1 MLTLIAIN
9 NKDTKM
15 IKKSIISLLLIAG
28 LWCSAASQTDNRSRE
43 TKIADIVMLLPA
55 DNSALFNRLMS
66 ELYALG
72 NVARDL
78 APRLSAEGGGDTQ
91 LRYAIAGLA
100 TCASQKP
107 ELRSAVARD
116 LCAALATVSDIR
128 VRDFLLIQL
137 QYVAG
142 DESVE
147 TVAGY
152 LSDDRLCDP
161 AARVLLRVGTP
172 AALRALLAALK
183 TANDAGKLTLAQA
196 LGQAA
201 YADALPEITAML
213 SSLEPR
219 LRKTALRALASIA
232 SPTSEKLLADAAAR
246 VEYRAEPTEAL
257 QSYLDYLKK
266 RLDAD
271 TNRKT
276 AENVMKASKLIIDVA
291 TDAGRVATR
300 TAAMNLFIDAATKG
314 DAESRA
320 VKEVVAAMKSP
331 DRRYRRAVLD
341 ASLRLQRTSAMY
353 DALTAML
360 KRESNPEVKADLVY
374 ALGVRGVAEL
384 KSTGQSSVR
393 NPLPLLVAS
402 LTGANPSVAV
412 EAIEAVGKLYKLSP
426 ATATANCI
434 PAVIAAMNA
443 GAGEAAATGGA
454 VLKSIAAKSLT
465 DDVAAALPKASRV
478 EAKIALIDILASRK
492 ASDRFET
499 VVEALAPDASPAL
512 RLAAYR
518 AMKELAT
525 EKDAPAIARILNTST
540 NSEETAALQDA
551 LFASVSKL
559 PQTDATRRIV
569 GLLKTGRN
577 PAPYYRVLAMTGGD
591 EALRVTRL
599 GLDGADSDRAFDALA
614 EWSDASA
621 MSTLFDI
628 ATGKPKY
635 AERALNSY
643 ANLVGKSSMRP
654 EQKLLLLRKALD
666 ATKSPELNNAAKSS
680 ELKRQIIRQM
690 SRTGVF
696 AALTTT
702 GACLDD
708 PDPAVRQAAVQAVRT
723 IALAHPAFYGR
734 TVTGLLNKAI
744 ALNTDSEA
752 EYQKQEILKHL
763 ASLPSDDG
771 FVSLFNGHSLDGW
784 KGLVENPVARSKM
797 KPAELAKKQTKA
809 DELMR
814 SGWTVEKGTLIFTGK
829 GDNLCT
835 EKQYG
840 DFEMYVDWRLD
851 PTGSDADAG
860 IYLRGSPQV
869 QIWDTARRN
878 VGAQVGSGGL
888 YNNKVHE
895 SKPKLVADNRLGE
908 WNSFYI
914 RMIGDKVLV
923 RLNGQTVTDNVTL
936 ENYWD
941 RSIPIFPTE
950 QIELQAHG
958 TRVEYRDIYI
968 REIRRPAPYEVSPTE
983 KAEGFVPLFNGMNMN
998 GWTGNLT
1005 DYIPEGGVIKCIPA
1019 NRGHGNL
1026 YTERDYSDFVLRF
1039 EFKLTPAANNGL
1051 GIRTPPEGD
1060 AAYVGMELQILDNE
1074 AEVYKDLEEYQYHGS
1089 VYGVIAAKRGYLK
1102 PTGEWNVQ
1110 EVVAHGNRIKV
1121 TLNGTVI
1128 LDGDIAEASRN
1139 FTATRDGK
1147 QHPGLSNKSGR
1158 IAFLGHGSELE
1169 FRNIRI
1175 KSSD

>member
-1 MLTLIAIN
+1 MLNAIN
-9 NKDTKM
+9 NKDTQM
-15 IKKSIISLLLIAG
+15 IRKSIISLLLTAG
-28 LWCSAASQTDNRSRE
+28 LWCSAAAQTDNRSRE
-43 TKIADIVMLLPA
+43 TKIADVAMLLPA
-55 DNSALFNRLMS
+55 DNSAQFNRLMS
-66 ELYALG
+66 ELCDLG

-78 APRLSAEGGGDTQ
+78 APRLSAEGGGDTR
-91 LRYAIAGLA
+91 LRYAVAGLA
-100 TCASQKP
+100 TYASQKP
-107 ELRSAVARD
+107 ELRSVAARD
-116 LCAALATVSDIR
+116 LCAALAAASDVG

-142 DESVE
+142 DESVA
-147 TVAGY
+147 TAARY

-172 AALRALLAALK
+172 AASLALLAAMK
-183 TANDAGKLTLAQA
+183 TANDARKLTLAQA

-201 YADALPEITAML
+201 CADALPEITAML
-213 SSLEPR
+213 SSPEPR
-219 LRKTALRALASIA
+219 MRKTALRALASIA
-232 SPTSEKLLADAAAR
+232 SPASEKLLADAAAR
-246 VEYRAEPTEAL
+246 VEYRAEPTEAM
-257 QSYLDYLKK
+257 QSYFDYLEK
-266 RLDAD
+266 RLNAAPD
-271 TNRKT
+271 RKT
-276 AENVMKASKLIIDVA
+276 AESVMKASKLIVDVA

-300 TAAMNLFIDAATKG
+300 TAAMNLFIDAAVKG
-314 DAESRA
+314 DAEGRA
-320 VKEVVAAMKSP
+320 VKEVMAAMKSP

-341 ASLRLQRTSAMY
+341 ASLRLQRTAAMY
-353 DALTAML
+353 DALTAAL

-384 KSTGQSSVR
+384 KSDGLSSAR
-393 NPLPLLVAS
+393 NPMSLLVAS
-402 LTGANPSVAV
+402 LADASPLVAV
-412 EAIEAVGKLYKLSP
+412 EAIAAAGKLYKFSS

-434 PAVIAAMNA
+434 PAIIAAMNA
-443 GAGEAAATGGA
+443 GAGEAAAAGGA
-454 VLKSIAAKSLT
+454 ALKSIAAKSLT
-465 DDVAAALPKASRV
+465 ADVAAALPKASRT
-478 EAKIALIDILASRK
+478 EAKIALIDVLASRK
-492 ASDRFET
+492 ASDKFET

-512 RLAAYR
+512 RLAAYK
-518 AMKELAT
+518 AMKELAA
-525 EKDAPAIARILNTST
+525 EKDAPAIARILNAST
-540 NSEETAALQDA
+540 NSEEIAALQDA

-559 PQTDATRRIV
+559 GQADATRRIV

-591 EALRVTRL
+591 EALRVIRL
-599 GLDGADSDRAFDALA
+599 GLDGADSDKAFDALA

-621 MSTLFDI
+621 MSMLFDI
-628 ATGKPKY
+628 ATSKPKY

-643 ANLVGKSSMRP
+643 ANLAGKSSMRS

-666 ATKSPELNNAAKSS
+666 AAKLPELNKSS

-696 AALTTT
+696 AALTTA

-723 IALAHPAFYGR
+723 TALAHPQFYGR
-734 TVTGLLNKAI
+734 AVAELLNKAI
-744 ALNTDSEA
+744 AVNADPEA
-752 EYQKQEILKHL
+752 EYQKQEMLKHL
-763 ASLPSDDG
+763 ASLPSDEG
-771 FVSLFNGHSLDGW
+771 FVSLFDGRSLAGW
-784 KGLVENPVARSKM
+784 KGLVENPVERAKM
-797 KPAELAKKQTKA
+797 KPAELAKRQAKA

-851 PTGSDADAG
+851 PAGTDADAG

-869 QIWDTARRN
+869 QIWDTARRK

-895 SKPKLVADNRLGE
+895 SKPKLVADNKLGE
-908 WNSFYI
+908 WNTFYI

-923 RLNGQTVTDNVTL
+923 RLNGETVTDNVTL

-941 RSIPIFPTE
+941 RSLPVFPTE

-968 REIRRPAPYEVSPTE
+968 REIRRPAPYEVSPEE

-1060 AAYVGMELQILDNE
+1060 AAYAGMELQILDNE
-1074 AEVYKDLEEYQYHGS
+1074 AEVYKDLAEYQYHGS

-1102 PTGEWNVQ
+1102 PMGEWNVQ
-1110 EVVAHGNRIKV
+1110 EVTANGNKIKV

-1128 LDGDIAEASRN
+1128 LDGDIAEASKN

-1147 QHPGLSNKSGR
+1147 PHPGLSNKSGR
-1158 IAFLGHGSELE
+1158 IGFLGHGSELE
-1169 FRNIRI
+1169 FRNIRLQEI
-1175 KSSD
+1175 KN

>member
-1 MLTLIAIN
+1 
-9 NKDTKM
+9 M

-28 LWCSAASQTDNRSRE
+28 LWCSAASQADNRSRE
-43 TKIADIVMLLPA
+43 TKIADVVMLLPA
-55 DNSALFNRLMS
+55 DNSARFNQLMS
-66 ELYALG
+66 ELYAIG

-78 APRLSAEGGGDTQ
+78 APRLSAEGGGDVQ
-91 LRYAIAGLA
+91 LRYAVAGLA
-100 TCASQKP
+100 TYASQKP
-107 ELRSAVARD
+107 EHRAVVARD
-116 LCAALATVSDIR
+116 LCAALASISGVQ

-147 TVAGY
+147 TVAAY
-152 LSDDRLCDP
+152 LSDDKLCDP

-172 AALRALLAALK
+172 AASRALLAALK
-183 TANDAGKLTLAQA
+183 TANDARKPTLAQA
-196 LGQAA
+196 LGQASC
-201 YADALPEITAML
+201 ADALPEITAML

-232 SPTSEKLLADAAAR
+232 SPASEKVLADAAAR

-257 QSYLDYLKK
+257 RAYLDYLKK

-271 TNRKT
+271 PNKKT
-276 AENVMKASKLIIDVA
+276 AESVMKASKSIIDAA
-291 TDAGRVATR
+291 TDAGRVAAR
-300 TAAMNLFIDAATKG
+300 TAAVNLFIDAATKG
-314 DAESRA
+314 DAENKA
-320 VKEVVAAMKSP
+320 VKEVVAAMKSS
-331 DRRYRRAVLD
+331 DRQYRRAVLD
-341 ASLRLQRTSAMY
+341 ASLGLRRTAAMY
-353 DALTAML
+353 DALTGAL

-374 ALGVRGVAEL
+374 ALGERGVAEL
-384 KSTGQSSVR
+384 KSAGQSSPR
-393 NPLPLLVAS
+393 NPMPLIVAS
-402 LTGANPSVAV
+402 VADANPSVAIAAV
-412 EAIEAVGKLYKLSP
+412 EAAGKLHKLSP
-426 ATATANCI
+426 ETATANCI
-434 PAVIAAMNA
+434 PSIIAAMNA
-443 GAGEAAATGGA
+443 GKGEAAATGGV
-454 VLKSIAAKSLT
+454 VLKTMESKSLT
-465 DDVAAALPKASRV
+465 DDVATALPKASRV
-478 EAKIALIDILASRK
+478 EAKIALIDVLASRK
-492 ASDRFET
+492 ASDKFET
-499 VVEALAPDASPAL
+499 VCEQALAPDASPAL
-512 RLAAYR
+512 RLAVCK
-518 AMKELAT
+518 AMKELAA
-525 EKDAPAIARILNTST
+525 EKDAPAVARLLNAAT
-540 NSEETAALQDA
+540 NDEEIAALQDA

-559 PQTDATRRIV
+559 SQADRTRRIV

-577 PAPYYRVLAMTGGD
+577 PAVYYRVLAMTGGD
-591 EALRVTRL
+591 EALRITRL
-599 GLDGADSDRAFDALA
+599 GLDGADGDKAFDALA

-628 ATGKPKY
+628 ATGNPKY
-635 AERALNSY
+635 ADRALNSY
-643 ANLVGKSSMRP
+643 VNIVGKSSMRP
-654 EQKLLLLRKALD
+654 EQKLLLLRKALE
-666 ATKSPELNNAAKSS
+666 TAKSS
-680 ELKRQIIRQM
+680 ESKRQIIRQM

-696 AALTTT
+696 AALTAT

-708 PDPAVRQAAVQAVRT
+708 PDPAVRQAAVQAVRAT
-723 IALAHPAFYGR
+723 ALANPSFYGKA
-734 TVTGLLNKAI
+734 VTELLNKAI
-744 ALNTDSEA
+744 AVNTDPEA

-763 ASLPSDDG
+763 ASLPADDG
-771 FVSLFNGHSLDGW
+771 FVSLFNGRDLEGW
-784 KGLVENPVARSKM
+784 KGLVENPLARAKT
-797 KPAELAKKQTKA
+797 KPAELAKKQAKA

-814 SGWTVEKGTLIFTGK
+814 TGWTVEKGVLIFTGK

-835 EKQYG
+835 AKQYG

-851 PTGSDADAG
+851 PTGNDADAG

-869 QIWDTARRN
+869 QIWDTARRK

-888 YNNKVHE
+888 YNNKEHE
-895 SKPKLVADNRLGE
+895 SKPKLVADNKLGE

-941 RSIPIFPTE
+941 RSLPIFPTE

-958 TRVEYRDIYI
+958 TRVEYRDIYV
-968 REIRRPAPYEVSPTE
+968 REIRRPAPYEVSATE

-1005 DYIPEGGVIKCIPA
+1005 DYIPEGGAIRCIPA

-1051 GIRTPPEGD
+1051 GIRTPTEGD

-1102 PTGEWNVQ
+1102 PTGEWNVE
-1110 EVVAHGNRIKV
+1110 EVVARGNKIKV

-1128 LDGDIAEASRN
+1128 LDGDIAEASKN
-1139 FTATRDGK
+1139 FTVTRDGK
-1147 QHPGLSNKSGR
+1147 PHPGLSNKSGR

-1175 KSSD
+1175 KEF